1 MSELLN
7 ERIATRNLF
16 VYSLI
21 HSFNN
26 SLIKSMSLSPR
37 IIALLLASLISALTL
52 AFLGFVE
59 GVTSAMLFVVGLSS
73 FIISFF
79 LVYYAIELLVFREVN
94 KMYKT
99 IHQLKIRDF
108 SISRKSIIQ
117 NVNPFKKLNDEIFV
131 YVAKKQK
138 EIDELKRLELFRREF
153 LADVSHELKTPI
165 FAAQGFI
172 HTLIDGAVDDE
183 RVRDKFL
190 SKAAKSL
197 DGLDA
202 LVKDLVT
209 LSQLETGEVKM
220 SFERVDLVQITQ
232 EVFEQLEK
240 ITQTKNASLTLNTP
254 RSGAI
259 WVKADPQRITQVMT
273 NLVENAIKYG
283 NENGRVVVN
292 LEDDK
297 KHILVSVRDNGP
309 GIPPEH
315 LSRIFERFYR
325 VEKSRSK
332 ERGGTGLGLAIVK
345 HILNAH
351 KTKITVMSKVE
362 KGTTFRF
369 KLDRIET

>member
-1 MSELLN
+1 
-7 ERIATRNLF
+7 
-16 VYSLI
+16 
-21 HSFNN
+21 
-26 SLIKSMSLSPR
+26 MSLSPR
-37 IIALLLASLISALTL
+37 VIAFLLACLISAVTVIFLT
-52 AFLGFVE
+52 FVE
-59 GVTSAMLFVVGLSS
+59 GVTNTMLFVVGLSS
-73 FIISFF
+73 FAVSFF
-79 LVYYAIELLVFREVN
+79 LVLYAIELLVYREVD

-99 IHQLKIRDF
+99 IRQLKIRDF
-108 SISRKSIIQ
+108 NLSRKMVIR
-117 NVNPFKKLNDEIFV
+117 NDNPFKKLNDEIFV

-138 EIDELKRLELFRREF
+138 EIDELKRLEQFRREF

-183 RVRDKFL
+183 KVRDKFL

-202 LVKDLVT
+202 LVKDLVA

-220 SFERVDLVQITQ
+220 NFDRVDLLHMTEEI
-232 EVFEQLEK
+232 FEQLEK
-240 ITQTKNASLTLNTP
+240 ITSAKNATLRLKAPPTGP
-254 RSGAI
+254 V
-259 WVKADPQRITQVMT
+259 WVKADPQRIRQVMT
-273 NLVENAIKYG
+273 NLIENAVKYG
-283 NENGRVVVN
+283 NENGRVLVS
-292 LEDDK
+292 LEEDK
-297 KHILVSVRDNGP
+297 KHVLVSVRDDGP

-332 ERGGTGLGLAIVK
+332 DRGGTGLGLAIVK

-351 KTKITVMSKVE
+351 KAKITVMSKID

-369 KLDRIET
+369 KLDRLEERA

>member
-1 MSELLN
+1 
-7 ERIATRNLF
+7 
-16 VYSLI
+16 
-21 HSFNN
+21 
-26 SLIKSMSLSPR
+26 MSLSPR
-37 IIALLLASLISALTL
+37 IIALLLACLISALTL
-52 AFLGFVE
+52 AFLTFVE
-59 GVTSAMLFVVGLSS
+59 GVTSSMLFVVGLSS
-73 FIISFF
+73 FAISFF
-79 LVYYAIELLVFREVN
+79 LVLYAIELLVFREVN

-108 SISRKSIIQ
+108 SISRKSIIK
-117 NVNPFKKLNDEIFV
+117 NTNPFKKLNDEIFV
-131 YVAKKQK
+131 YVARKQR
-138 EIDELKRLELFRREF
+138 EIDELKRLEQFRREF

-183 RVRDKFL
+183 KVRDKFL

-202 LVKDLVT
+202 LVKDLVA

-220 SFERVDLVQITQ
+220 SFGRIDLAYVIQ
-232 EVFEQLEK
+232 EVFEQLEVIAQAK
-240 ITQTKNASLTLNTP
+240 KTTLSL
-254 RSGAI
+254 RSLQSGPV
-259 WVKADPQRITQVMT
+259 WVKADPQRITQVIS

-283 NENGRVVVN
+283 NDNGRVVVN
-292 LEDDK
+292 LEEDK

-315 LSRIFERFYR
+315 LSRIFERLYR
-325 VEKSRSK
+325 VDKSRSK
-332 ERGGTGLGLAIVK
+332 DRGGTGLGLAIVK

-351 KTKITVMSKVE
+351 KAKITVMSKVE

-369 KLDRIET
+369 KLEKMD

>member
-1 MSELLN
+1 
-7 ERIATRNLF
+7 
-16 VYSLI
+16 
-21 HSFNN
+21 
-26 SLIKSMSLSPR
+26 MSLSPR
-37 IIALLLASLISALTL
+37 FIALLLACLISALTV
-52 AFLGFVE
+52 AFLTFVD
-59 GVTSAMLFVVGLSS
+59 GVTTSMLFVVGLSS
-73 FIISFF
+73 FAISFF
-79 LVYYAIELLVFREVN
+79 LVLYAIELLVFREVN

-108 SISRKSIIQ
+108 SISRKSIIK
-117 NVNPFKKLNDEIFV
+117 NTNPFKKLNDEIFV

-138 EIDELKRLELFRREF
+138 EIDELKRLEQFRREF

-165 FAAQGFI
+165 FAAQGYI

-183 RVRDKFL
+183 KVRDKFL

-202 LVKDLVT
+202 LVKDLMA

-220 SFERVDLVQITQ
+220 NFNRIDLTHVIQ
-232 EVFEQLEK
+232 EIFEQLEG
-240 ITQTKNASLTLNTP
+240 IAQTKSINLSLKTTSTTP
-254 RSGAI
+254 V
-259 WVKADPQRITQVMT
+259 WVKADPQRITQAIS
-273 NLVENAIKYG
+273 NLVENAVKYG
-283 NENGRVVVN
+283 NENGRVVVS
-292 LEDDK
+292 LEEEK

-332 ERGGTGLGLAIVK
+332 DRGGTGLGLAIVK

-351 KTKITVMSKVE
+351 KAKITVMSKIE

-369 KLDRIET
+369 KLDRMD

>member
-1 MSELLN
+1 
-7 ERIATRNLF
+7 
-16 VYSLI
+16 
-21 HSFNN
+21 
-26 SLIKSMSLSPR
+26 MSLSPR
-37 IIALLLASLISALTL
+37 IIALLLACMISALTL
-52 AFLGFVE
+52 AFLAFVE
-59 GVTSAMLFVVGLSS
+59 GVTNAMLFVVGISS

-79 LVYYAIELLVFREVN
+79 LVFYAIELLVFREVN

-117 NVNPFKKLNDEIFV
+117 NTNPFKKLNDEIFV

-138 EIDELKRLELFRREF
+138 EIDELKRLEQFRREF

-183 RVRDKFL
+183 LVRDKFL
-190 SKAAKSL
+190 YKAAKSL

-202 LVKDLVT
+202 LVKDLVA

-220 SFERVDLVQITQ
+220 NFERVDFVQITQ

-240 ITQTKNASLTLNTP
+240 LAHAKETLLSLRTLQP
-254 RSGAI
+254 GPF

-273 NLVENAIKYG
+273 NLVENALKYG
-283 NENGRVVVN
+283 NEKGRVVVS
-292 LEDDK
+292 LEEDR
-297 KHILVSVRDNGP
+297 KHILIAVRDNGP

-332 ERGGTGLGLAIVK
+332 DRGGTGLGLAIVK

-369 KLDRIET
+369 KLDRMEGIVKSGVSGQTAL

>member
-1 MSELLN
+1 
-7 ERIATRNLF
+7 
-16 VYSLI
+16 
-21 HSFNN
+21 
-26 SLIKSMSLSPR
+26 
-37 IIALLLASLISALTL
+37 
-52 AFLGFVE
+52 
-59 GVTSAMLFVVGLSS
+59 MLFVVGISS

-79 LVYYAIELLVFREVN
+79 LVFYAIELLVFREVN

-117 NVNPFKKLNDEIFV
+117 NNNPFKKLNDEIFV

-138 EIDELKRLELFRREF
+138 EIDELKRLEQFRREF

-183 RVRDKFL
+183 QVRDKFL

-220 SFERVDLVQITQ
+220 NFERIDFTHVTQ

-240 ITQTKNASLTLNTP
+240 VAQAKGTSLLLKTP
-254 RSGAI
+254 QAGSI
-259 WVKADPQRITQVMT
+259 WVKADPQRITQVMI
-273 NLVENAIKYG
+273 NLVENAVKYG
-283 NENGRVVVN
+283 NSDGQVLVN
-292 LEDDK
+292 LEEDK
-297 KHILVSVRDNGP
+297 KHLVVSVRDDGP

-332 ERGGTGLGLAIVK
+332 DRGGTGLGLAIVK

-351 KTKITVMSKVE
+351 KAKISVMSKLE

-369 KLDRIET
+369 KLDRMD

>member
-1 MSELLN
+1 
-7 ERIATRNLF
+7 
-16 VYSLI
+16 
-21 HSFNN
+21 
-26 SLIKSMSLSPR
+26 MSLSPR
-37 IIALLLASLISALTL
+37 LIALLLACLISALTL
-52 AFLGFVE
+52 AFLTFVE
-59 GVTSAMLFVVGLSS
+59 GVTNTMLFVVGISS

-79 LVYYAIELLVFREVN
+79 LVFYAIELLVFREVN

-99 IHQLKIRDF
+99 IHKLKIRDF
-108 SISRKSIIQ
+108 NISRKSIIK
-117 NVNPFKKLNDEIFV
+117 NTNPFKKLNDEIFV
-131 YVAKKQK
+131 YVARKQK

-202 LVKDLVT
+202 LVKDLVA
-209 LSQLETGEVKM
+209 LSQLETGEVRM
-220 SFERVDLVQITQ
+220 NFGRVDLAHITQ
-232 EVFEQLEK
+232 EIFEQLEK
-240 ITQTKNASLTLNTP
+240 IAHAKQTTLQLKIEHP
-254 RSGAI
+254 GPI
-259 WVKADPQRITQVMT
+259 WVKADSQRITQVMT
-273 NLVENAIKYG
+273 NLIENAIKYG
-283 NENGRVVVN
+283 NESGHVQVN
-292 LEDDK
+292 IEDDK
-297 KHILVSVRDNGP
+297 KFIIVSIRDDGP

-332 ERGGTGLGLAIVK
+332 DRGGTGLGLAIVK

-351 KTKITVMSKVE
+351 KSKISVMSKVE

-369 KLDRIET
+369 KLERMD

>member
-1 MSELLN
+1 
-7 ERIATRNLF
+7 
-16 VYSLI
+16 
-21 HSFNN
+21 
-26 SLIKSMSLSPR
+26 MSLSPR
-37 IIALLLASLISALTL
+37 LIALLLACLISALTL
-52 AFLGFVE
+52 AFLASVE
-59 GVTSAMLFVVGLSS
+59 GVTSTMLFVVGISS

-79 LVYYAIELLVFREVN
+79 LVFYAIELLVFREVN

-99 IHQLKIRDF
+99 IHKLKIRDF
-108 SISRKSIIQ
+108 NISRKSIIK
-117 NVNPFKKLNDEIFV
+117 NTNPFKKLNDEIFV

-202 LVKDLVT
+202 LVKDLVA
-209 LSQLETGEVKM
+209 LSQLETGEVRM
-220 SFERVDLVQITQ
+220 NFERVDLAHITQ
-232 EVFEQLEK
+232 EIFEQLEK
-240 ITQTKNASLTLNTP
+240 IAHAKRTTLQLKIEHP
-254 RSGAI
+254 GPV
-259 WVKADPQRITQVMT
+259 WVKADSQRITQVMT
-273 NLVENAIKYG
+273 NLIENAVKYG
-283 NENGRVVVN
+283 NENGHVQVN
-292 LEDDK
+292 LDDDK
-297 KHILVSVRDNGP
+297 KHIVVSIRDNGP

-332 ERGGTGLGLAIVK
+332 DRGGTGLGLAIVK

-351 KTKITVMSKVE
+351 KSKISVMSKVD
-362 KGTTFRF
+362 KGTSFRF
-369 KLDRIET
+369 KMERMD

>member
-1 MSELLN
+1 
-7 ERIATRNLF
+7 
-16 VYSLI
+16 
-21 HSFNN
+21 
-26 SLIKSMSLSPR
+26 MSLSPR
-37 IIALLLASLISALTL
+37 FIALLLASLISALTV
-52 AFLGFVE
+52 AFLTFVD
-59 GVTSAMLFVVGLSS
+59 GVTSTMLFVVGISS
-73 FIISFF
+73 FVISFF
-79 LVYYAIELLVFREVN
+79 LVLYAIELLVFREVN

-99 IHQLKIRDF
+99 IHKLKIRDF
-108 SISRKSIIQ
+108 AISRKTIIK
-117 NVNPFKKLNDEIFV
+117 NTNPFKKLNDEIFV

-138 EIDELKRLELFRREF
+138 EIDELKRLEQFRREF

-183 RVRDKFL
+183 HVRDKFL
-190 SKAAKSL
+190 AKAAKSL

-202 LVKDLVT
+202 LVKDLVA

-220 SFERVDLVQITQ
+220 NFEQVDIAHVIQ

-240 ITQTKNASLTLNTP
+240 IAQTKRTFLKMRVDRP
-254 RSGAI
+254 GPI
-259 WVKADPQRITQVMT
+259 WVKADQQRIMQVMT
-273 NLVENAIKYG
+273 NLIENAVKYG
-283 NENGRVVVN
+283 NENGKVYVS
-292 LEDDK
+292 LEEDK
-297 KHILVSVRDNGP
+297 KHVLIAVRDDGP

-332 ERGGTGLGLAIVK
+332 DRGGTGLGLAIVK

-351 KTKITVMSKVE
+351 KAKITVMSKLE

-369 KLDRIET
+369 KLERME

>member
-1 MSELLN
+1 
-7 ERIATRNLF
+7 
-16 VYSLI
+16 
-21 HSFNN
+21 
-26 SLIKSMSLSPR
+26 MSLSPR
-37 IIALLLASLISALTL
+37 FIALLLACLISALTV
-52 AFLGFVE
+52 AFLTFVE
-59 GVTSAMLFVVGLSS
+59 GVTTSMLFVVGLSS
-73 FIISFF
+73 FAISFF
-79 LVYYAIELLVFREVN
+79 LVLYAIELLVFREVN

-108 SISRKSIIQ
+108 SISRKSIIK
-117 NVNPFKKLNDEIFV
+117 NTNPFKKLNDEIFV
-131 YVAKKQK
+131 YVAKKQR
-138 EIDELKRLELFRREF
+138 EIDELKRLEQFRREF

-165 FAAQGFI
+165 FAAQGYI

-183 RVRDKFL
+183 KVRDKFL

-202 LVKDLVT
+202 LVKDLMA

-220 SFERVDLVQITQ
+220 NFSRIDLTHVIQ
-232 EVFEQLEK
+232 EIFEQLEG
-240 ITQTKNASLTLNTP
+240 ITQSKNIDLSLKTP
-254 RSGAI
+254 LSTPV
-259 WVKADPQRITQVMT
+259 WVKADPQRITQVIS
-273 NLVENAIKYG
+273 NLVENAVKYG
-283 NENGRVVVN
+283 NESGRVIVS
-292 LEDDK
+292 LEEEK

-332 ERGGTGLGLAIVK
+332 DRGGTGLGLAIVK

-351 KTKITVMSKVE
+351 KAKITVMSKVE

-369 KLDRIET
+369 KLDRMD

>member
-1 MSELLN
+1 
-7 ERIATRNLF
+7 
-16 VYSLI
+16 
-21 HSFNN
+21 
-26 SLIKSMSLSPR
+26 MSLSPR
-37 IIALLLASLISALTL
+37 IIALLLACLISALTL
-52 AFLGFVE
+52 AFLTFVE
-59 GVTSAMLFVVGLSS
+59 GVTSTMLFVVGLSS
-73 FIISFF
+73 FAISFF
-79 LVYYAIELLVFREVN
+79 LVLYAIELLVFREVN

-99 IHQLKIRDF
+99 IHKLKIRDF
-108 SISRKSIIQ
+108 NISRKAIIK
-117 NVNPFKKLNDEIFV
+117 NTNPFKKLNDEIFV
-131 YVAKKQK
+131 YVARKQK

-202 LVKDLVT
+202 LVKDLVA

-220 SFERVDLVQITQ
+220 NFDRVDLAHITH
-232 EVFEQLEK
+232 EIFEQLEK
-240 ITQTKNASLTLNTP
+240 IAHSKGTTLQLRTSQP
-254 RSGAI
+254 GPV
-259 WVKADPQRITQVMT
+259 WVKADAQRIMQVMT
-273 NLVENAIKYG
+273 NLIENAVKYG
-283 NENGRVVVN
+283 NENGRVQVN
-292 LEDDK
+292 LEEDK
-297 KHILVSVRDNGP
+297 KVILVAIRDDGP

-332 ERGGTGLGLAIVK
+332 DRGGTGLGLAIVK

-351 KTKITVMSKVE
+351 KAKISVMSKVD

-369 KLDRIET
+369 KLERMD